1 MQSSTDA
8 GATWTDAGEYD
19 LVALAGYGVTPK
31 QKTQYR
37 LVYAG
42 DSVHQAEESAVV
54 TVAPKVK
61 LGKPAAPSSVKRRAS
76 FTAYGSV
83 GPKQK
88 VGAKV
93 VRIKCY
99 LKRGGKWRYVKSVK
113 AANKTATRYSAK
125 LSLPGKGSWK
135 LVASYKA
142 TALYAE
148 TTSGAEYLRVK

>member
-1 MQSSTDA
+1 MQSSADV

-19 LVALAGYGVTPK
+19 LERAR
-31 QKTQYR
+31 R
-37 LVYAG
+37 LRR
-42 DSVHQAEESAVV
+42 DAEAEDAVPPRLRRRLRAPRRESAVV
-54 TVAPKVK
+54 TVTPKVK
-61 LGKPAAPSSVKRRAS
+61 LGKPQAPSAVKRGAK

-83 GPKQK
+83 APKQT

-99 LKRGGKWRYVKSVK
+99 LKQGGKWRYVKSVK
-113 AANKTATRYSAK
+113 AANKTATRYSAR

-142 TALYAE
+142 TAMYAA
-148 TTSGAEYLRVK
+148 TTSGPST